1 MNRKQRRELRKD
13 KNLIIELYSII
24 KKYLPDLFDKFEELT
39 DVRHQSYVTYNMK
52 TICVTRLFGLICG
65 LTSLSNISSDEFNTD
80 ACIKNIST
88 ICNTTLTELPYWE
101 TIQDVFMNIK
111 ISELKDIQKYIVKTL
126 LRSKMFDKYKFEGA
140 FQLLFDGTGLSNHNY
155 NLNGNCLQRKHKDG
169 KVSYYKYV
177 LECKL
182 VVGNIVISLDSEF
195 IENKKM
201 LTEKQKQDCETKA
214 FKRMIKR
221 IKKNYPKYKF
231 IITGDG
237 LYATTPIINIC
248 KKYHWF
254 YIFNLKPDRL
264 KEINETFEDNINFK
278 NETTLKDYY
287 LSTDIEYKGNILSAF
302 KFIETKKKNT
312 TFRYISN
319 LCVKNSNIKE
329 IVSMGRKRWKIENE
343 GFYNQ
348 KHRTFNI
355 SHLSSRNDT
364 AMKNHYFFIQFA
376 HTIRQLLEQGN
387 LLTKSLKL
395 KIKEISNLLLKSL
408 TSKPSDLNNLE
419 TKFQL
424 RFDD

>member
-24 KKYLPDLFDKFEELT
+24 KKYLPDLLNKFEKLT

-80 ACIKNIST
+80 VCIKNISS
-88 ICNTTLTELPYWE
+88 ICNTQLTELPYWE

-126 LRSKMFDKYKFEGA
+126 LRSKMFDKYKFDGA

-155 NLNGNCLQRKHKDG
+155 NLNGNCLKRKHKDG
-169 KVSYYKYV
+169 QISYYKYV

-195 IENKKM
+195 IENNQM

-221 IKKNYPKYKF
+221 IKSNYPKYKF

-254 YIFNLKPDRL
+254 FIFNLKPDRL
-264 KEINETFEDNINFK
+264 KEVNDIFEGNIKLLNETSKTNYFLSSNIEFK
-278 NETTLKDYY
+278 NNLINVFKYIDIKNNKTT
-287 LSTDIEYKGNILSAF
+287 I
-302 KFIETKKKNT
+302 
-312 TFRYISN
+312 FRYISN
-319 LCVKNSNIKE
+319 IIINNDNIDT
-329 IVSMGRKRWKIENE
+329 IVQLGRKRSAK
-343 GFYNQ
+343 
-348 KHRTFNI
+348 
-355 SHLSSRNDT
+355 
-364 AMKNHYFFIQFA
+364 
-376 HTIRQLLEQGN
+376 
-387 LLTKSLKL
+387 KS
-395 KIKEISNLLLKSL
+395 EFS
-408 TSKPSDLNNLE
+408 
-419 TKFQL
+419 
-424 RFDD
+424 